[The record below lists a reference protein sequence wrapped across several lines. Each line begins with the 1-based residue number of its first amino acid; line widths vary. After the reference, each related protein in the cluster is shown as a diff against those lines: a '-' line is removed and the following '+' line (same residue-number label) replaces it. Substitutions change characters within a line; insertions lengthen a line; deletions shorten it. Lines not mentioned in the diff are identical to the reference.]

1 MTVGIRTGAKTCGAL
16 LVIGSLTCALL
27 QIAAQP
33 TTAMADPVEELQAIQ
48 KKIQQGNEDYEK
60 ATARIDDVQAD
71 IDANEERIAD
81 LEEKLPDAR
90 KQAATSMRTNYK
102 LQQSTGGILSLLL
115 SSEDFYD
122 LLTTIQY
129 LDVIQ
134 EHNNEAVDELL
145 AMADDLEAT
154 RVSLNAQMQEAEEA
168 QAEVQDA
175 LDAANAAREELY
187 AEIRAQ
193 EEAEAAQRRAAI
205 EAAKR
210 KQEEQKEQQEGQ
222 NGSFATESGNQSEV
236 QVPVTGDPGAVDM
249 GSDKQKFVS
258 EWTQRLDAYLAGSPL
273 AGQGKTFAE
282 AAWEFGVDPRLSP
295 AISTVESST
304 GRVCFLPHNA
314 WGWGASSWSSW
325 EEAIWDHVEGLA
337 IGYGGQ
343 LTYAGAQKYCPPNAD
358 LWYASVLANMESM

>member
-102 LQQSTGGILSLLL
+102 LQQSSGGILSLIL
-115 SSEDFYD
+115 SSEDFYE
-122 LLTTIQY
+122 LLTMIQY

-134 EHNNEAVDELL
+134 EYNNEAVDELL
-145 AMADDLEAT
+145 LMADELEAA
-154 RVSLNAQMQEAEEA
+154 RVTLNSQMQEAEAAQTEA
-168 QAEVQDA
+168 QEA
-175 LDAANAAREELY
+175 LDAANKAREELY
-187 AEIRAQ
+187 EEIRAQ
-193 EEAEAAQRRAAI
+193 AEAEAAQRRAAI

-210 KQEEQKEQQEGQ
+210 RQEQLEQESED
-222 NGSFATESGNQSEV
+222 GSSRAGAAGRRPSGITSRASRSDTAASSPMPAPTSTARPTRTSGTPRSSPTCRACRQLGVHN
-236 QVPVTGDPGAVDM
+236 VTKARPSPRRGPFSCRTLVSGPGPPSGPGA
-249 GSDKQKFVS
+249 FA
-258 EWTQRLDAYLAGSPL
+258 QR
-273 AGQGKTFAE
+273 
-282 AAWEFGVDPRLSP
+282 R
-295 AISTVESST
+295 
-304 GRVCFLPHNA
+304 
-314 WGWGASSWSSW
+314 WGATQPSASAQRRQDIRAS
-325 EEAIWDHVEGLA
+325 
-337 IGYGGQ
+337 
-343 LTYAGAQKYCPPNAD
+343 AGICAKCVRAHATRGARPA
-358 LWYASVLANMESM
+358 AARRHAVR